1 MTLER
6 GWVVGLEILFVALD
20 DDPLIWKYMTA
31 FASKMPSGSVQ
42 NEHHDGRRTSGLQL
56 SQ

>member
-42 NEHHDGRRTSGLQL
+42 KEHHDGRRTSGLQL